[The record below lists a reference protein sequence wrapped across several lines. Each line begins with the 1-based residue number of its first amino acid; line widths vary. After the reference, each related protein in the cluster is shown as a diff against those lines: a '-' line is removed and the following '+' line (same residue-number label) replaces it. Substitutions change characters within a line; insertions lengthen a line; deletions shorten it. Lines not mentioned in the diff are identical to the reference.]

1 MFNEDE
7 IVKRVEAILFVAGEP
22 IEMAVLADT
31 LLVNIDD
38 FKIIMEKYAKSLLDN
53 DRGIKIVRLENR
65 LQMITNEK
73 YFDVIE
79 KIFKKKAIPK
89 LSESALETLAIIS
102 FRQPISKSEISR
114 IRGVNSD
121 YNVNRLMEFNIVC
134 EVGRADTPGRPILLG
149 TTDEFLKYYGIN
161 SVDEFIYQSQL
172 KLDEL
177 ID

>member
-161 SVDEFIYQSQL
+161 SVDEFRYQSQL